1 MILEYADRFEV
12 SPRMDN
18 LYGTRESRCY
28 FQVARF
34 DCLVITDVE
43 FDINYNAIAGGDQ
56 QTAIDAVTKGLEVG
70 SIIAS
75 IDLMSI
81 AKPGTENNPLQSE

>member
-1 MILEYADRFEV
+1 MILEYADIFE
-12 SPRMDN
+12 
-18 LYGTRESRCY
+18 
-28 FQVARF
+28 F

-81 AKPGTENNPLQSE
+81 AKPGTENDPLQSK

>member
-1 MILEYADRFEV
+1 MILEYADIFEV
-12 SPRMDN
+12 SPRMN
-18 LYGTRESRCY
+18 TLYKTRESRCY
-28 FQVARF
+28 FQF

-56 QTAIDAVTKGLEVG
+56 RTAIDAVTKGLEVG

-81 AKPGTENNPLQSE
+81 AKPGTENDPLQSE